1 MSDDKAWEEKARPLF
16 EEARKELEAEA
27 PSPAALA
34 RAKAGFRDRLELG
47 RRPSLAPK
55 LALAGAFA
63 LAAVAVVMWK
73 RLEQPDGP
81 RIVVAEGSVGGFKTG
96 EEIDSASV
104 LTAEQSVSLA
114 LGDSARVQLEAG
126 TRARVT
132 LSGVQLVAGRTRVKV
147 ARGPFTV
154 TAGDVTLEVVGTAFE
169 VAADG
174 DVVRFSVSEGV
185 VRATRGAESWE
196 VRAGE
201 SWPGSPAPPPSPPEA
216 EVHAQQLTRLEQ
228 AQELTRAGK
237 LDAARAVYG
246 ELAKL
251 DAPIAEL
258 ALYHLAHLE
267 AQRARRPKVA
277 LEALDE
283 QLRRFPSGPLSHEA
297 KLSRIEALRALGI
310 DAGR

>member
-16 EEARKELEAEA
+16 EEARRELEAEA

-34 RAKAGFRDRLELG
+34 RAKAGFRERLELQ

-73 RLEQPDGP
+73 RMEEPRGP
-81 RIVVAEGSVGGFKTG
+81 RIVVAEGTVGGFKTG
-96 EEIDSASV
+96 EEIDAASV

-114 LGDSARVQLEAG
+114 LGDAARVQLEAG

-132 LSGVQLVAGRTRVKV
+132 LSGVQLVAGRTRVRV

-185 VRATRGAESWE
+185 VRATRGAERWE

-201 SWPGSPAPPPSPPEA
+201 SWPPAAAPAPVEA
-216 EVHAQQLTRLEQ
+216 EAHAQQLTRLEQ

-283 QLRRFPSGPLSHEA
+283 QLRRFPNGPLSHEA